1 MRKFKDRSGVPKTCP
16 KIDQVGDFIE
26 NTTIDITTPYGDD
39 IERAAE
45 SAREMLEEIREANLT
60 LREWGNDKAEEL
72 EETEKIV
79 KELED
84 KITDLEDEISRMR
97 RRIEFLEEGED
108 QW

>member
-1 MRKFKDRSGVPKTCP
+1 MGKYKDRSGIPITCP

-26 NTTIDITTPYGDD
+26 RVAIDITTPYGDD
-39 IERAAE
+39 LERASE
-45 SAREMLEEIREANLT
+45 SARETLEEIREVNLA
-60 LREWGNDKAEEL
+60 LREWGNEKAEEL
-72 EETEKIV
+72 EEAEKIV

-84 KITDLEDEISRMR
+84 KIVDLEDEISRMQ